1 MANTIRGEIE
11 VNLAGKNYPLCLTL
25 GALAELET
33 EFGSDDLIEVIER
46 FQKGRIKTDDIIT
59 ILWVGLKGGGSDL
72 TKEDVAAM
80 KIEGGIKSYIE
91 IIAKLFSTTFN
102 TES

>member
-11 VNLAGKNYPLCLTL
+11 VVLAGETYPLCLTL

-33 EFGSDDLIEVIER
+33 ALGSDDLVDVIER
-46 FQKGRIKTDDIIT
+46 FQNGRIKTDDIIT
-59 ILWVGLKGGGSDL
+59 ILWVGLKGGGAKL
-72 TKEDVAAM
+72 TKEDVKAM
-80 KIEGGIKSYIE
+80 KIEGGIKSYVE
-91 IIAKLFSTTFN
+91 IIAKLLTATFQ